1 VEALQEAGRWSGFWV
16 RRSGWQ
22 RLLFYY
28 AVVGWILMVGSFADN
43 PFIYFQF

>member
-16 RRSGWQ
+16 RRPGWQ